1 MSTFGELLRFHRRQ
15 CRDPDRGGMLTQ
27 ARLGE
32 LIGLEL
38 GDAGYAG
45 AAVSYWEQDETKISE
60 DARLVLVS
68 LISVLHQCSGLS
80 SLEEANELLRAGN

>member
-15 CRDPDRGGMLTQ
+15 SRDPDRGGMLTQ
-27 ARLGE
+27 ARFGE

-45 AAVSYWEQDETKISE
+45 AAVSYWEQDKTKINE
-60 DARLVLVS
+60 DDRLVLVS
-68 LISVLHQCSGLS
+68 LISVLHQCGGLS
-80 SLEEANELLRAGN
+80 SRD